1 MDMGKKEGFRVEMS
15 SKFEEFWRYN
25 LLVTCGC
32 FDENDNRVGFA
43 SADDEV
49 APVGSN
55 LEQCPEGYPAGRVVG
70 FDADACHHL
79 VMFIYVIPNSIR
91 LGAIGDEQAFNLD
104 LRVLCGEQVV
114 AYRKL
119 EVNRWAGATF
129 ELRIDVE

>member
-1 MDMGKKEGFRVEMS
+1 MDMGKKEGFSVEMT

-32 FDENDNRVGFA
+32 IDESGNQVSFA
-43 SADDEV
+43 SVDDEV

-55 LEQCPEGYPAGRVVG
+55 LEQCPEGYPANRVVG
-70 FDADACHHL
+70 FEAAACHHL
-79 VMFIYVIPNSIR
+79 LMFIYVIPNSIR
-91 LGAIGDEQAFNLD
+91 LGCIDDELSFNVD
-104 LRVLCGEQVV
+104 LRVLRDGQVITC
-114 AYRKL
+114 RQL